1 MAAVSRATGLKFI
14 DDGTTT
20 EKPSLKRPPYLPARY
35 GNRWAPVLIAWS
47 NPTEITELKGATDG
61 LGASTPYS
69 RDPASGYAYVSG
81 AVFLDAPQL
90 SALDAVPQGAVEE
103 KVTIEHELGHVVG
116 LAHVTDPHQV
126 MFAVGNGLSN
136 GYGAGDLRGL
146 AYEGSGACHPEL

>member
-1 MAAVSRATGLKFI
+1 M
-14 DDGTTT
+14 
-20 EKPSLKRPPYLPARY
+20 
-35 GNRWAPVLIAWS
+35 
-47 NPTEITELKGATDG
+47 
-61 LGASTPYS
+61 
-69 RDPASGYAYVSG
+69 SG
-81 AVFLDAPQL
+81 AVYLDAPQL